1 MTREHAP
8 IVVRRVRVCVEVDD
22 PDRARMADLRDRG
35 RVQLRRHD
43 VGQPHVE
50 PRPHVAV
57 AEREVALAELVVEE
71 PAEVAEELAGE
82 LLLGGHRAVG
92 SEPRP
97 VYNAAVQP
105 LFDQTGIACIGGQ
118 GVGYYPNPVAYGDSA
133 ATIESGGQFIL
144 DRGYPGCFGYIGE

>member
-1 MTREHAP
+1 MKSFSAKLAMSVAGVAMLTTAAYAQTPNNAAHPGQHAAAHHRMHHGHA
-8 IVVRRVRVCVEVDD
+8 VYDRHAYHTGTAHA
-22 PDRARMADLRDRG
+22 RARRAAAIYNQAAPDAG
-35 RVQLRRHD
+35 
-43 VGQPHVE
+43 
-50 PRPHVAV
+50 
-57 AEREVALAELVVEE
+57 VV
-71 PAEVAEELAGE
+71 
-82 LLLGGHRAVG
+82 AVG